1 MPLIKNPLSLYNGP
15 MDELKKHSILMV
27 DDQQTNIDTL
37 RAILEPDY
45 IMYSANDGPSAIQ
58 AAEAYLPDL
67 ILLDIV
73 MPQMDGY
80 TVISRLKNSKVTQN
94 IPVIFLTG
102 LDSDREEEKGLDLG
116 AADYIV
122 KPFHLGNVKLR
133 IKKQIE
139 TLVLLRSVERLSMID
154 QLTDLSNRRGF
165 ESRLNS
171 EWARALREKAHLS
184 ILFID
189 VDKFKGYNDRFG
201 HQQGDIALKALA
213 RVLSETLKRPGD
225 FSARWG
231 GEEFVALLT
240 NTNLEG
246 SINVA
251 EQIRASIEEVKI
263 PSVDDGA
270 SHITVSIGI
279 KTLEPGHKST
289 VEEFIAAAD
298 SALYKAKESGRN
310 RVAHS

>member
-1 MPLIKNPLSLYNGP
+1 